1 MKIETR
7 KNSSKVILKGMR
19 YSELQVRDVCL
30 IFFNDQFLNFV
41 VCFKLSSKALWAGRC
56 WTFCRKLDWLGSQ
69 CFVKDVIFD
78 GALDVT

>member
-19 YSELQVRDVCL
+19 YSELQVSDGL

-41 VCFKLSSKALWAGRC
+41 VYFKLSSKALWAGRC
-56 WTFCRKLDWLGSQ
+56 WTFCRKLDRLGSQ